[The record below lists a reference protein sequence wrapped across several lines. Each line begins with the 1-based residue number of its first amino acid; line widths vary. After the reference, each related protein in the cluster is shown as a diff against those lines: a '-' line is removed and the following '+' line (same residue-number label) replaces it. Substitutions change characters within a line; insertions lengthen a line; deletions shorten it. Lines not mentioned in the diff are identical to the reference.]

1 MAYKKDDQFDQ
12 SRRNL
17 LKIAIPGLI
26 AGFAA
31 PMLLSLPAARAAGTA
46 LDGKKVLTVYYS
58 RSGNTRTMGNY
69 IQEMVGGEGGRIET
83 VEAYPSEYR
92 ATTRQARKELD
103 SGYKPPLKT
112 KIGNMAEY
120 DVIFVGSPCWWG
132 TIATPVISFLSEY
145 DFSGKTVVPF
155 MTHKGSG
162 LGRTMSHVRQLCS
175 SSTVLQGKA
184 IWGDDIGSSRGDVV
198 QWLSGLNMA

>member
-1 MAYKKDDQFDQ
+1 VAYKKDDQFDE

-58 RSGNTRTMGNY
+58 RSGNTRTMANY
-69 IQEMVGGEGGRIET
+69 IQEVVGDEVVSIET

-120 DVIFVGSPCWWG
+120 DVLFVGSPCWWG
-132 TIATPVISFLSEY
+132 TIATPVISFLSGY